1 MTDLNQVESEI
12 RDTEIET
19 NEIVEETLEEAQAPA
34 AKGKPDSKATTELDS
49 IASVDKA
56 TDATSKA
63 SPPSMGTAK
72 NNSKQD
78 PMPKTKACL
87 LYTSPSPRDMRR
99 SRMPSSA

>member
-1 MTDLNQVESEI
+1 MTDLNQEVEAEI
-12 RDTEIET
+12 RDTDVET

-34 AKGKPDSKATTELDS
+34 AKGKPDAKATSELDS

-72 NNSKQD
+72 NNTKQD
-78 PMPKTKACL
+78 PMPRTKAGMVNAIYNGFTFSTQSCQN
-87 LYTSPSPRDMRR
+87 
-99 SRMPSSA
+99 

>member
-34 AKGKPDSKATTELDS
+34 AKGKPDANATSEPES

-56 TDATSKA
+56 AKSTSKVA
-63 SPPSMGTAK
+63 PPKPKSSAEGAAK
-72 NNSKQD
+72 
-78 PMPKTKACL
+78 A
-87 LYTSPSPRDMRR
+87 R
-99 SRMPSSA
+99 SRRTVPKDM